1 MKIKLSLFMFALIFC
16 SLISYAEEKIP
27 VQEKPQGTLIT
38 AEGKVSVYQEEWVA
52 ASEYLPVYPKNIV
65 KTDENSSAEIM
76 LDDETVIRFEEKTKA
91 EILVKD
97 GVPEISLKEGE
108 ITSSVVPSQ
117 QVAFNV
123 SSPLAII
130 GVRGT
135 EFTVSHRGEKT
146 DVAVY
151 KGAVE
156 VSDRT
161 KKPKKI
167 LVKGGRQTFIFKKSH
182 PAKPIGLSK
191 KYKKYRKK
199 VLKKFIKRTIKNRQN
214 KEKILAR
221 RMEMIKKRN
230 KRIIENIKKRKIS
243 PPKKRHIQH

>member
-1 MKIKLSLFMFALIFC
+1 VRIKLLLFIFPLIFC
-16 SLISYAEEKIP
+16 SLTSYAKEKSE
-27 VQEKPQGTLIT
+27 QENPQGTLIT
-38 AEGKVSVYQEEWVA
+38 AEGEVSVYQEEWVSA
-52 ASEYLPVYPKNIV
+52 TEYLPVYPKNIV
-65 KTDENSSAEIM
+65 KTDEGSSAEIM
-76 LDDETVIRFEEKTKA
+76 LDDETVIRFEEKTEA

-151 KGAVE
+151 KGAVQ
-156 VSDRT
+156 VSDKT
-161 KKPKKI
+161 EKPKKI
-167 LVKGGRQTFIFKKSH
+167 VVRGGRQTFIFEKSH
-182 PAKPIGLSK
+182 PTAPIGLSE
-191 KYKKYRKK
+191 KYKKYRKR
-199 VLKKFIKRTIKNRQN
+199 VLKKFIKRTIKNRQD
-214 KEKILAR
+214 KKKILAR
-221 RMEMIKKRN
+221 RMKLIKERN
-230 KRIIENIKKRKIS
+230 KRIIKTLKKRRIS
-243 PPKKRHIQH
+243 PPRKRRIKR